1 MKTREWNVK
10 AKCWLWSLVSEGC
23 DWVESTG
30 FYHWGLHHGS
40 QVAQRNCDDRSHS
53 ETYQGVH
60 VSEDNMTFPPL
71 KESYIIMT
79 YHYPLDDLS
88 SDSNFY
94 YRAMI
99 DNSLRHVRWT
109 WKHCASCVTY
119 GKKYRG
125 PFPRQCGENTKFDED
140 TDEDKK
146 SCCGDLWSLIKDD
159 PAVYLFVVNPN
170 QQTGSQYL
178 NTRNEYITKILICTT
193 MLRLDS
199 LGLCFMFFITPPNEI
214 RKITRVSLL
223 KELII

>member
-88 SDSNFY
+88 SESFLYKRDV
-94 YRAMI
+94 
-99 DNSLRHVRWT
+99 RHPIATFRMT
-109 WKHCASCVTY
+109 KHDWKHHVSCFEY
-119 GKKYRG
+119 GKECRG
-125 PFPRQCGENTKFDED
+125 SFSR
-140 TDEDKK
+140 
-146 SCCGDLWSLIKDD
+146 
-159 PAVYLFVVNPN
+159 
-170 QQTGSQYL
+170 
-178 NTRNEYITKILICTT
+178 
-193 MLRLDS
+193 
-199 LGLCFMFFITPPNEI
+199 
-214 RKITRVSLL
+214 
-223 KELII
+223 